1 MPFGVPLVG
10 QAPEGV
16 VMSDD
21 SSFDELVT
29 RLRAGDNDAAAE
41 VFNQYAQ
48 RLIALA
54 RTQLDSQ
61 IRQKEDP
68 EDVVLSAC
76 KSFFLRQA
84 DGQIDLEDEDSL
96 WRMLALITVR
106 KCRNRVEYF
115 HAACRDVQR
124 EVSGPSDPR
133 ASLQNRQAVADDPT
147 PSEAAILAETME
159 ELMRGVEEEHRDII
173 SLHLQGYTIAE
184 ISSQVGRAERT
195 VRRIL
200 ERTKKRMRRIQAE
213 IED

>member
-1 MPFGVPLVG
+1 
-10 QAPEGV
+10 
-16 VMSDD
+16 MSSD

-29 RLRAGDNDAAAE
+29 RLRAGNNDAATE
-41 VFNQYAQ
+41 VFNRYAT

-68 EDVVLSAC
+68 EDVVLSAY

-84 DGQIDLEDEDSL
+84 EGQFDLEGEESL

-124 EVSGPSDPR
+124 EVSSPTDSC
-133 ASLQNRQAVADDPT
+133 ASFPYRQAVADDPA

-159 ELMRGVEEEHRDII
+159 LMMRGVEEEHRDII
-173 SLHLQGYTIAE
+173 SLHLQGYTIPE
-184 ISSQVGRAERT
+184 ISSQVCRAERT

-200 ERTKKRMRRIQAE
+200 ERTKKRMQRIQAE
-213 IED
+213 VAE